1 MSAFLRVAAWII
13 ALSLVALP
21 VVAVLQGWIGADRW
35 PLRTLRV
42 AGQLERVDEQK
53 LREAVLPYA
62 RKGFFAIRLDQAQA
76 AVDKL
81 PWVDHAEVRKHW
93 PDVVEVR
100 IVEHR
105 PFARWGD
112 DKLLSEDGDLFP
124 VADAEVPASL
134 PRFDVDAPAART
146 ADVVELYNEASR
158 MFAPEGMRVR
168 EVSLDRRGSW
178 SLLLSND
185 TRVVIGSQ
193 EARLRLAR
201 FARLMPNLLARN
213 PQRLA
218 RADLRYTNGFALTWG
233 EEPGMGNGESGTGVA
248 LLHPRTTRSRSSGA
262 VVPASGAVIP
272 SPLSV
277 IQSPLSGIPGL
288 LPVTPSLLPVIPSLL
303 PVIPSAA
310 RDLLLPARPNREA
323 RSLAALG
330 MTDNGLWVTDN
341 GLGMTALRD
350 ERAVHVRSAES
361 PIPHPPFPIPGLQ
374 T

>member
-1 MSAFLRVAAWII
+1 MSTFLRVAAWVI

-42 AGQLERVDEQK
+42 TGHLERVDEQK
-53 LREAVLPYA
+53 LREAVLPHA
-62 RKGFFAIRLDQAQA
+62 RNGFFAIRLADAQA
-76 AVDKL
+76 AVAKL
-81 PWVDHAEVRKHW
+81 PWVEHAEVRKHW

-112 DKLLSEDGDLFP
+112 EQLLSEDGDLFP
-124 VADAEVPASL
+124 VAGAEVPASL

-146 ADVVELYNEASR
+146 ADVVELYNEATR
-158 MFAPEGMRVR
+158 MFAPEGLRVR

-178 SLLLSND
+178 SLLLSNG
-185 TRVVIGSQ
+185 TRVVVGSQ

-213 PQRLA
+213 PRHLA

-233 EEPGMGNGESGTGVA
+233 EGQGMGNGESGMAEAQRTARAAHAVA
-248 LLHPRTTRSRSSGA
+248 FNRFSTT
-262 VVPASGAVIP
+262 
-272 SPLSV
+272 
-277 IQSPLSGIPGL
+277 
-288 LPVTPSLLPVIPSLL
+288 
-303 PVIPSAA
+303 
-310 RDLLLPARPNREA
+310 
-323 RSLAALG
+323 
-330 MTDNGLWVTDN
+330 
-341 GLGMTALRD
+341 
-350 ERAVHVRSAES
+350 HS
-361 PIPHPPFPIPGLQ
+361 PIPAFPIPHSPIPNPGFQ

>member
-1 MSAFLRVAAWII
+1 MSAFLRIAAWII
-13 ALSLVALP
+13 ALALVALP

-62 RKGFFAIRLDQAQA
+62 RKGFFAIRLDEAQA
-76 AVDKL
+76 AVAKL
-81 PWVDHAEVRKHW
+81 PWVERAEVRKHW

-112 DKLLSEDGDLFP
+112 DQLLSEDGDLFP
-124 VADAEVPASL
+124 VADADVPENL

-146 ADVVELYNEASR
+146 ADVVELYNEAGR

-178 SLLLSND
+178 SLLLSNG
-185 TRVVIGSQ
+185 TRVVVGSQ

-213 PQRLA
+213 PRHLA
-218 RADLRYTNGFALTWG
+218 RADLRYTNGFALTWDAG
-233 EEPGMGNGESGTGVA
+233 QGAGDGESGMARVQWAAPATPAVA
-248 LLHPRTTRSRSSGA
+248 FDRS
-262 VVPASGAVIP
+262 P
-272 SPLSV
+272 
-277 IQSPLSGIPGL
+277 GID
-288 LPVTPSLLPVIPSLL
+288 S
-303 PVIPSAA
+303 
-310 RDLLLPARPNREA
+310 
-323 RSLAALG
+323 
-330 MTDNGLWVTDN
+330 
-341 GLGMTALRD
+341 
-350 ERAVHVRSAES
+350 
-361 PIPHPPFPIPGLQ
+361 PFPRFSVSSSPFPVSGFQ